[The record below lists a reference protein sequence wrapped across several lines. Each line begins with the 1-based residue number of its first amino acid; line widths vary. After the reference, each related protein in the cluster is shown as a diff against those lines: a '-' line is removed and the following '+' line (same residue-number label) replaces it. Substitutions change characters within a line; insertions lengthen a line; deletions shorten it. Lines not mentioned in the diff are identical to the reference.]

1 MSLTRLQKF
10 LAQCG
15 VASRRKAELLIS
27 GGKVKV
33 NGQIVR
39 ELGTSVTPGKDRVEV
54 NGRLVRE
61 EHRGVLLLNKPRG
74 IVSTLSDP
82 HGRKTV
88 AGFLSHQFKSYFPVG
103 RLDYESS
110 GLMIMTNDGEMA
122 ERLLHPRYELER
134 IYEVEV
140 EGAVTQAVLREISRG
155 VKLDDGMARAKVK
168 LLESFNNRTLLQ
180 VSISEGR
187 NRIIRRIM
195 DSVGH
200 PVTSLVRISHGPFKL
215 GRLRPGEIRR
225 LTERDYQF
233 FRRKVMAASDSDS

>member
-1 MSLTRLQKF
+1 
-10 LAQCG
+10 
-15 VASRRKAELLIS
+15 
-27 GGKVKV
+27 
-33 NGQIVR
+33 
-39 ELGTSVTPGKDRVEV
+39 
-54 NGRLVRE
+54 
-61 EHRGVLLLNKPRG
+61 
-74 IVSTLSDP
+74 
-82 HGRKTV
+82 
-88 AGFLSHQFKSYFPVG
+88 
-103 RLDYESS
+103 
-110 GLMIMTNDGEMA
+110 MIMTNDGEMA